1 MSERKIDEKYI
12 CDFFGI
18 PDSPS
23 GKKELEEIKKKL
35 VKVTFENGKDIVR
48 VNEDADG
55 MYFLESGTAEVLNA
69 DGEQI
74 NIMHES
80 QYFGEYGVL
89 SGQKRL
95 STVRSLGKTVLYKL
109 DSKDMMNIISKHP
122 DIYGKLMKKVYGEVS
137 NKHSQILA
145 LSGMRKGIL
154 QHPSN
159 QVPMSR
165 LHMLIQYG
173 ALTIIY
179 ILAGILVPKD
189 SSWPLFLLPLIL
201 MLGYVLITK
210 RTIESL
216 IVAGFL
222 EVILIYKCEPAAGY
236 AVSLVNTMS
245 LTDNAFTV
253 LVMALMG
260 GMVNLIV
267 ASGGVTAF
275 KKLSDRACTTRK
287 KVFFGS
293 LGIMAVTSIDD
304 GLNMM
309 CASTATYASARK
321 NGIIREKLG
330 LFYSM
335 LPTVLSSFIPMS
347 LWGIFVIG
355 AMTASTGDET
365 IGLFCKSIPFNF
377 FSILT
382 VVFMILLGMRKLP
395 QNKQLKAAEERYKKG
410 GKLWPKGS
418 EKYLNVNEPEVW
430 GKIYNVIVPIVV
442 LAIASL
448 LLRSLF
454 DGSFVL
460 DSSCGLVAALI
471 VMFIMYC
478 AQGLMSPEQF
488 MEHLITGISNSAL
501 PIIMYLLTICF
512 STLLET
518 LSIGKFLSDTLGA
531 LKGMAPV
538 MPAVLFVVSV
548 LLTIALGSSWSMYA
562 IIFPITVNL
571 INVMGLFPAL
581 CIGAVAGAGIAGEKI
596 CMFTADALNVGTSI
610 GCNPSEICKVR
621 VHYSL
626 IISGIAT
633 AGYLIAGIIAA
644 I

>member
-23 GKKELEEIKKKL
+23 GKEELEEIKKKL

-55 MYFLESGTAEVLNA
+55 MYFLESGAAEVLNA

-109 DSKDMMNIISKHP
+109 GSRDMMNIISRHP
-122 DIYGKLMKKVYGEVS
+122 DLYGKLMKKVYGEVS

-159 QVPMSR
+159 WVPMSR
-165 LHMLIQYG
+165 LNMLIQYG
-173 ALTIIY
+173 VLALIY
-179 ILAGILVPKD
+179 ILAGIFVPKD
-189 SSWPLFLLPLIL
+189 TSWPLFLLPLIL
-201 MLGYVLITK
+201 MLVYVLVTK

-222 EVILIYKCEPAAGY
+222 EVILIYRAEPASGY
-236 AVSLVNTMS
+236 TISLIETMS
-245 LTDNAFTV
+245 SFDNAFTV

-260 GMVNLIV
+260 GMVNLIT

-275 KKLSDRACTTRK
+275 KKLSDRVCTSGK
-287 KVFFGS
+287 KVFWGS

-304 GLNMM
+304 GLNML

-321 NGIIREKLG
+321 HGIVREKLG
-330 LFYSM
+330 LLYSM
-335 LPTVLSSFIPMS
+335 LPTVLSSFIPIS
-347 LWGIFVIG
+347 LWSIFVIG
-355 AMTASTGDET
+355 TMSVSTGSET
-365 IGLFCKSIPFNF
+365 ISLFCKSILFNF
-377 FSILT
+377 FSIIT
-382 VVFMILLGMRKLP
+382 VVFMVLLGIGKLP
-395 QNKQLKAAEERYKKG
+395 QNKTLKAAEQRYKNG

-430 GKIYNVIVPIVV
+430 GKIINVIIPIIV
-442 LAIASL
+442 LAGASL

-454 DGSFVL
+454 DGSFAL

-478 AQGLMSPEQF
+478 AQGIMSPEQF
-488 MEHLITGISNSAL
+488 MEYLITGISNSAL

-518 LSIGKFLSDTLGA
+518 LSLGRFLGDTLGA
-531 LKGMAPV
+531 FKGMAP
-538 MPAVLFVVSV
+538 MLPAMLFIISV
-548 LLTIALGSSWSMYA
+548 LVTIALGSSWSMYA
-562 IIFPITVNL
+562 IIFPIAVNL
-571 INVMGLFPAL
+571 VNAMGLYPAL

-610 GCNPSEICKVR
+610 GCNPDEICKER
-621 VHYSL
+621 IHYSL
-626 IISGIAT
+626 IIAGIAT
-633 AGYLIAGIIAA
+633 LGYLIAGIIAA
-644 I
+644 A

>member
-1 MSERKIDEKYI
+1 MSERQIDEKYI

-18 PDSPS
+18 SDSPS
-23 GKKELEEIKKKL
+23 GKKELEEIRKKL
-35 VKVTFENGKDIVR
+35 IKVTFENGKDICR
-48 VNEDADG
+48 VNEEADG
-55 MYFLESGTAEVLNA
+55 MYFLESGTCEVLNA

-74 NIMHES
+74 NIMHEG

-89 SGQKRL
+89 SGQNRL

-109 DSKDMMNIISKHP
+109 ESKDMMKIISRHP

-159 QVPMSR
+159 QVPMGKR
-165 LHMLIQYG
+165 QMLIQYG
-173 ALTIIY
+173 SLALIY
-179 ILAGILVPKD
+179 ILAGIFIPKD
-189 SSWPLFLLPLIL
+189 SVWPLFLLPLAL
-201 MLGYVLITK
+201 MLVHVLITK

-216 IVAGFL
+216 IVAGLL
-222 EVILIYKCEPAAGY
+222 EVILIFRTEPASGY
-236 AVSLVNTMS
+236 AISLVETMS
-245 LTDNAFTV
+245 SVDNAFTV

-260 GMVNLIV
+260 GMVNLIA

-275 KKLSDRACTTRK
+275 KKFSDRTCTTSR
-287 KVFFGS
+287 KVFFTS

-309 CASTATYASARK
+309 CASTATYKSARE
-321 NGIIREKLG
+321 NGIVREKLG

-335 LPTVLSSFIPMS
+335 LPTVLSSFLPMS

-355 AMTASTGDET
+355 TMTVSTGDET

-377 FSILT
+377 FSIIT
-382 VVFMILLGMRKLP
+382 VIFMFLLGLRKLP
-395 QNKQLKAAEERYKKG
+395 RNRQLKAAEERYKNG

-430 GKIYNVIVPIVV
+430 GKVFNVIIPIIV
-442 LAIASL
+442 LAVASL

-460 DSSCGLVAALI
+460 DSSVGLVAALI
-471 VMFIMYC
+471 LMFIMYC

-488 MEHLITGISNSAL
+488 MEHLITGIANSAL
-501 PIIMYLLTICF
+501 PIIMYLLTMCF
-512 STLLET
+512 SSLLET
-518 LSIGKFLSDTLGA
+518 LSIDTYLSDTFGLF
-531 LKGMAPV
+531 KEMAPV
-538 MPAVLFVVSV
+538 MPAVLFIISV
-548 LLTIALGSSWSMYA
+548 LLTMALGSSWSMYA

-571 INVMGLFPAL
+571 VNAMGLYPAL

-610 GCNPSEICKVR
+610 GCNPDEICRVR
-621 VHYSL
+621 VFYSMV
-626 IISGIAT
+626 
-633 AGYLIAGIIAA
+633 IAGIAA
-644 I
+644 VGYLVAGIIIY